1 MNYENIILRK
11 KNELAYA
18 QRRLICAVDDFNQ
31 FLFLPDLTT
40 SEEELKMH
48 VTNWKNHVASLESDI
63 AVYQRKL
70 NQQSMNWGLE
80 L

>member
-18 QRRLICAVDDFNQ
+18 QRRLISAVDEFNQ

-40 SEEELKMH
+40 SEEELRLH
-48 VTNWKNHVASLESDI
+48 VSNWKNHVASLESDI
-63 AVYQRKL
+63 AAYQRIL
-70 NQQSMNWGLE
+70 DQQSMDWGFE
-80 L
+80 

>member
-1 MNYENIILRK
+1 MNYEAIILRK

-40 SEEELKMH
+40 SEKELRLH
-48 VTNWKNHVASLESDI
+48 VTHWKNHVASLEADI
-63 AVYQRKL
+63 SVYQRKL
-70 NQQSMNWGLE
+70 DQQSMDWGLE
-80 L
+80 

>member
-1 MNYENIILRK
+1 MNYEAIILRK

-18 QRRLICAVDDFNQ
+18 QRRFLCAVDDFNQ

-40 SEEELKMH
+40 SEEELKLH

-63 AVYQRKL
+63 AAYQRKL
-70 NQQSMNWGLE
+70 NQQSMNWGFE
-80 L
+80 

>member
-18 QRRLICAVDDFNQ
+18 QRRLICAVDDFHQ

-40 SEEELKMH
+40 SEEELRLH
-48 VTNWKNHVASLESDI
+48 VSNWKNLVASLEADI
-63 AVYQRKL
+63 SVYQRKL
-70 NQQSMNWGLE
+70 DQQSMDWGLE
-80 L
+80 

>member
-18 QRRLICAVDDFNQ
+18 QRRLISAVDDFNQ

-40 SEEELKMH
+40 SEEELRTH

-63 AVYQRKL
+63 ATYQRKL
-70 NQQSMNWGLE
+70 DQQSMNWGFE
-80 L
+80 

>member
-1 MNYENIILRK
+1 MNYDNIILRK

-40 SEEELKMH
+40 SEQELKMH
-48 VTNWKNHVASLESDI
+48 VENWKNHVKSLEADI
-63 AVYQRKL
+63 STYQRKL
-70 NQQSMNWGLE
+70 DQQSMNWGFE
-80 L
+80 